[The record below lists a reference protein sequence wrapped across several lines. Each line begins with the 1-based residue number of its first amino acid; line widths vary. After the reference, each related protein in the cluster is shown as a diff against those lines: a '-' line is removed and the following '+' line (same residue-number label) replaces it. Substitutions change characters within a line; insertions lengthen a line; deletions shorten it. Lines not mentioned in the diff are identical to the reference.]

1 MEYANRY
8 SAEEFCNAMITLISQ
23 CIYLLRRLIAKQ
35 QEQFINE
42 GGIKE
47 KMYKVR
53 TEHRAHPKKQSPFT
67 DPNRPESRPFGPET
81 DVSGM
86 RLKGL
91 LWV

>member
-1 MEYANRY
+1 
-8 SAEEFCNAMITLISQ
+8 MITLISQ

-53 TEHRAHPKKQSPFT
+53 TEHRAHPKK
-67 DPNRPESRPFGPET
+67 
-81 DVSGM
+81 
-86 RLKGL
+86 
-91 LWV
+91 